1 MKADNGA
8 YSYIRSH
15 HYITIVGSWHARWY
29 KLGNLDGR
37 LRSAV
42 TSLWDGLR
50 LAPWEKDCKTEI
62 GLQEGHGVCSRE
74 QRPWESRVGQREE
87 VRCAVMQA
95 QGPQSIPGG
104 ALDLQLSGLETGA
117 RSLYPCT
124 DCHWAWVTSGRR
136 CDLARQLS
144 QTGQFPERDLA
155 ICSWPPSPLVEWG
168 RSDSGLKLETGHHRT
183 PWRKSQ
189 QHPSLPGASN

>member
-1 MKADNGA
+1 M
-8 YSYIRSH
+8 
-15 HYITIVGSWHARWY
+15 
-29 KLGNLDGR
+29 
-37 LRSAV
+37 
-42 TSLWDGLR
+42 
-50 LAPWEKDCKTEI
+50 
-62 GLQEGHGVCSRE
+62 
-74 QRPWESRVGQREE
+74 GQREE

-155 ICSWPPSPLVEWG
+155 ICSWPPSPLVE
-168 RSDSGLKLETGHHRT
+168 
-183 PWRKSQ
+183 
-189 QHPSLPGASN
+189 